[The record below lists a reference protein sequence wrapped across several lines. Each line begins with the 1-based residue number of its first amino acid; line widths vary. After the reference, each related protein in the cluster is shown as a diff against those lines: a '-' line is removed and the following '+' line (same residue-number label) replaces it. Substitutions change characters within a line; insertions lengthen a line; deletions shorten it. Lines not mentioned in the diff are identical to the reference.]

1 MRGYH
6 LTRNVLEEPT
16 HPGQLNM
23 LQLNLRTAPQ
33 KYLMHVA
40 ADAMERITRPHFEYV
55 DPYTQ
60 HDINQLESVQ
70 KFAPKMISHNWDVGY
85 EELVNLVNLQS

>member
-1 MRGYH
+1 
-6 LTRNVLEEPT
+6 
-16 HPGQLNM
+16 
-23 LQLNLRTAPQ
+23 
-33 KYLMHVA
+33 MHVA

-55 DPYTQ
+55 CPSLDPYTQ

-85 EELVNLVNLQS
+85 KELVNLVNLQSWKKKAEFETRPTLQNHCVPGASDEIQQTD